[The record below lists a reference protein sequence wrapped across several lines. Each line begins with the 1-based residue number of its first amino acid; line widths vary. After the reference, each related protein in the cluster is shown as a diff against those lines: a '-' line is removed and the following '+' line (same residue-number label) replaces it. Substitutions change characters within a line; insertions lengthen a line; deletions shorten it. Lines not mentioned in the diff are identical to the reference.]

1 MPRSNY
7 PDYINFLERVT
18 NSRVERC
25 SFSDVLAASWNTN
38 WDQVCK
44 GPGMTVSQSG
54 GNGVIASG
62 TTANEE
68 TILRYKR
75 FFAGSLCLRH
85 KATLSQRIAQ
95 NNFFVELVDVVG
107 DNLAVVVNSA
117 VSITVTIPDD
127 GPIFTD
133 ANVGQSLSVGN
144 VVGIAGAVPGRYAIA
159 GVVANTNGKKINI
172 TVAGWPVSG
181 AGTVSLF
188 GLNFYRMLYDGTTA
202 TNVKFDTGRNGWAS
216 GDTTATINTTASPV
230 VVAVVNEDYNVGL
243 LDTTANSTTWTQR
256 AQRTENI
263 PDADV
268 QLVLQVRVL
277 NGTTNPA
284 STTTLTLGFVSMECY
299 DPTAVRLGSQAGF
312 NGSSAP
318 SAPMNLVQLA
328 GTAVSTG
335 NGTSGAGVL
344 RVALVSDQ
352 TTNTNPLLVG
362 GTGATSIGKARD
374 NAAGGTD
381 TVVGVA
387 GIRRDIPTAVTPAAG
402 DYEVPQLSAKGALWV
417 AMQGAPSSSHT
428 VCAATNNATN
438 SKASA
443 GVLHDISASNIN
455 AAFRYLKIYDKATA
469 PTIGT
474 DTPKRVVPL
483 PPNSSIQQTVDIEC
497 TAGIGWGLVTGI
509 ANSDNTAPAAN
520 ENIVGLSWF

>member
-1 MPRSNY
+1 VPRSNY
-7 PDYINFLERVT
+7 PDYVNFLERVT

-25 SFSDVLAASWNTN
+25 SFSDVIAAGWNSN
-38 WDQVCK
+38 WDQVIK
-44 GPGMTVSQSG
+44 GPNTTVSQSG
-54 GNGVIASG
+54 GNGIIVAS

-107 DNLAVVVNSA
+107 DGLACVINSA

-127 GPIFTD
+127 GPVFSD
-133 ANVGQSLSVGN
+133 KNVGQSLNVGGI
-144 VVGIAGAVPGRYAIA
+144 VGAAGIPGRYAIA
-159 GVVANTNGKKINI
+159 SVDSTGKRVTI

-181 AGTVSLF
+181 NCTVSLF

-202 TNVKFDTGRNGWAS
+202 TQLKFDTGRNGWAS
-216 GDTTATINTTASPV
+216 GDTTASINTTASPV
-230 VVAVVNEDYNVGL
+230 VTAVVNEDYNVGL

-277 NGTTNPA
+277 NGTSNPA
-284 STTTLTLGFVSMECY
+284 STTTFTLGFISMECY

-328 GTAVSTG
+328 GNGISTG
-335 NGTSGAGVL
+335 NGTSGTGTL
-344 RVALVSDQ
+344 RVAIVSDQ

-362 GTGATSIGKARD
+362 GTGSTSIGKARD
-374 NAAGGTD
+374 GAAGGTD
-381 TVVGVA
+381 TVVPTA
-387 GIRRDIPTAVTPAAG
+387 AIRRDIPTAVTPAAG
-402 DYEVPQLSAKGALWV
+402 DYETPQLSAKGALWV

-438 SKASA
+438 SKGSA
-443 GVLHDISASNIN
+443 GILHDISASNIN

-483 PPNSSIQQTVDIEC
+483 PPNSSIQQTVDLEC